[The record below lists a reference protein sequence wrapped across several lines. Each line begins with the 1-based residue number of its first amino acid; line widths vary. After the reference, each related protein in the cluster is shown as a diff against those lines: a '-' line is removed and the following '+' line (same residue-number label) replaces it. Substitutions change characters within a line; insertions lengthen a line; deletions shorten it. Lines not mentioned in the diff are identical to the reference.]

1 MLSGPVSDSFGR
13 LHKLLGLLS
22 CLALSKCKYHP
33 CPFHGTELRVFVVS
47 VQANVFSFLS
57 RTYLAPLV
65 YSFSGGGQSCA
76 TIQQSGCH
84 CGHKNTSLR
93 STGEAALRSYFA
105 GGAYWK
111 VWTVQLRVVQ
121 AYISL
126 DSWSA
131 TQVVTMWMAL
141 TFHLF
146 FFRATSFSF
155 FFSSGILPD
164 GHFRLTLT

>member
-1 MLSGPVSDSFGR
+1 MLASLAPYIYIYDVYYSIGQCCPVLFLIAPADCTNSRVGVRRGFPGIF
-13 LHKLLGLLS
+13 LLS

-33 CPFHGTELRVFVVS
+33 CPFHGTELRVFVVCI
-47 VQANVFSFLS
+47 QANVFSFLS

-105 GGAYWK
+105 GGAY
-111 VWTVQLRVVQ
+111 
-121 AYISL
+121 
-126 DSWSA
+126 
-131 TQVVTMWMAL
+131 
-141 TFHLF
+141 
-146 FFRATSFSF
+146 
-155 FFSSGILPD
+155 
-164 GHFRLTLT
+164 